1 MLLPPLVSAS
11 ASSMGTCPTE
21 DNFLSSDIFPKL
33 YHQGLLDLL
42 SLESGGHPRT
52 QSPSTQALIPC
63 PRPLP
68 GFQRTGD

>member
-1 MLLPPLVSAS
+1 MLLPLLVSAS

-21 DNFLSSDIFPKL
+21 DSFSSDIFPKL
-33 YHQGLLDLL
+33 HHQGLLDLL

-52 QSPSTQALIPC
+52 QSPSTQALILHPC
-63 PRPLP
+63 PLP